1 MFKFFGNRWFPV
13 IGAISSALG
22 IPGALNDSR
31 TWGDWLSFMSGTPS
45 TVAFTIGGTLIFLW
59 LLSKSLDWRN
69 LRRRDREF
77 LAAMEEFTSSSPD
90 HPHTRRLRLRR
101 RLGHIGL
108 GAPHPKADDEAWV
121 DYERLMVANA
131 RDKRYQDAK
140 DLGDKVKGM
149 RR

>member
-1 MFKFFGNRWFPV
+1 M

-90 HPHTRRLRLRR
+90 HPHTRRLRLLR

-121 DYERLMVANA
+121 DYERLMMANA

>member
-1 MFKFFGNRWFPV
+1 M

-22 IPGALNDSR
+22 IPGVLNDSR

-45 TVAFTIGGTLIFLW
+45 TVAVTIGGTLIFLW

-90 HPHTRRLRLRR
+90 HPHTRRLRLLR

-121 DYERLMVANA
+121 DYERLMMANA